1 MEKIEYIENKLIVT
15 KQSEVEEY
23 TEEQLSTDRQNW
35 QNHKENGQAMVDKAN
50 EEIAKID
57 NYLSAIESAVLQ
69 ANVLSD
75 E

>member
-1 MEKIEYIENKLIVT
+1 MEEIEYTNEILKVT
-15 KQSEVEEY
+15 TPTVVEY
-23 TEEQLSTDRQNW
+23 TEEELLQEKVRW